1 MPATERAYALFES
14 HTDGMRL
21 HAALTKAGVPHDI
34 CPTPRDLDAS
44 CGIAL
49 RFDAE
54 RSGAVEDYARECPV
68 PVRIVRRNR
77 RMDKDGGDAGK
88 GA

>member
-1 MPATERAYALFES
+1 MPSPERAYALFES

-21 HAALTKAGVPHDI
+21 HAALKGAGVPHDI

-54 RSGAVEDYARECPV
+54 RSGAVEESARECRI
-68 PVRIVRRNR
+68 PVRVLRRNR
-77 RMDKDGGDAGK
+77 TTNTDGGDAGK

>member
-1 MPATERAYALFES
+1 MPSPERAYVLFES

-21 HAALTKAGVPHDI
+21 HAALNEAGIPHDI

-54 RSGAVEDYARECPV
+54 RSGVVEDVARGCPV
-68 PVRIVRRNR
+68 PVRIVSRNR
-77 RMDKDGGDAGK
+77 MTNTDGGDAGK

>member
-1 MPATERAYALFES
+1 MLRTDAVYAVFGS
-14 HTDGMRL
+14 HTDGMRFHESL
-21 HAALTKAGVPHDI
+21 VRAGIPHDI

-49 RFDAE
+49 RFHADVA
-54 RSGAVEDYARECPV
+54 GAVERIANECPV
-68 PVRIVRRNR
+68 PVRVLRRS
-77 RMDKDGGDAGK
+77 RMTNTDGGDAGK

>member
-21 HAALTKAGVPHDI
+21 HAALKKAGVPHDI

-54 RSGAVEDYARECPV
+54 CSGIVEDIARECPV
-68 PVRIVRRNR
+68 PLRIVRRNR
-77 RMDKDGGDAGK
+77 TTNTDGGDAVK
-88 GA
+88 GE

>member
-1 MPATERAYALFES
+1 MPAPERAYALFES

-21 HAALTKAGVPHDI
+21 HAALNEAGVTHDI

-54 RSGAVEDYARECPV
+54 RSAVVEGISRECPV
-68 PVRIVRRNR
+68 PVRIVRRGRTTNT
-77 RMDKDGGDAGK
+77 DGGDAVK
-88 GA
+88 GE

>member
-1 MPATERAYALFES
+1 MPAPERAYALFES

-21 HAALTKAGVPHDI
+21 HAALRKAGVPHEI
-34 CPTPRDLDAS
+34 CPTPRDLDES

-54 RSGAVEDYARECPV
+54 RSAVVEGISRECPV
-68 PVRIVRRNR
+68 PVRIVRRGRTTNT
-77 RMDKDGGDAGK
+77 DGGDAVK
-88 GA
+88 GE